1 MDSVLAA
8 LIRSRSKSVGVL
20 QKELVILRQNAS
32 QARVPAAQAA
42 LEAAAKVKALR
53 LERLQEEL
61 RGLQAEADRQV
72 ELPGVDFLAPGAPA
86 GVPTGAP
93 AVAPTV
99 RKKP

>member
-20 QKELVILRQNAS
+20 QKELVILREKAS

-42 LEAAAKVKALR
+42 LETAVRVKALR

-72 ELPGVDFLAPGAPA
+72 ELPGVDFHAPGAPA

-93 AVAPTV
+93 VAPTV

>member
-1 MDSVLAA
+1 MDSVLAG

-20 QKELVILRQNAS
+20 RRELVELRDKAS

-42 LEAAAKVKALR
+42 LESAVKVKALR
-53 LERLQEEL
+53 LERLEDEL

-72 ELPGVDFLAPGAPA
+72 ELPGQDFAAPAAPA

-93 AVAPTV
+93 VAPTV